1 MNQIFKGITPYD
13 EDSTFK
19 FAGRQEETLQL
30 FKRIIRNDYTV
41 YYAASGEGKSSLI
54 RAGLLP
60 LLRRRGFFPVYIV
73 FKDEELDNACSIEN
87 IIYSRIADEL
97 QKHAD
102 VSFEQSAESCSYYG
116 TDSEKLQVL
125 EKHAWWKLRNFCF
138 KRNNTEL
145 VPLYIFDQFEEV
157 FTKASYDWT
166 NGFFSW
172 LEELSTDYVPDSLAM
187 EIDELDDSIE
197 IQTRKNFKALF
208 SFRTEYLGDL
218 DYWCVQ
224 KHFLPAMQENRIC
237 LKPLTVK
244 GAKEVIA
251 LNQDVLGKY
260 ADNIILGCSEDRI
273 KINNE
278 QQPCVYALILS
289 VVCQTLSNISDH
301 ERKNL
306 LHELTEAKEQ
316 TIDKILLK
324 FYRKKL
330 KEGGL
335 DYIRDEKIIEKFE
348 DAFVDENGKRRRRS
362 TDEGSLLN
370 LNKWILSL
378 SKNDNGLL
386 KIVGKTDKGGTEIY
400 TVEFPHDRL
409 CKAIDNA
416 RKERQWRMAEKVR
429 RQTEWLQSIF
439 IFAIIGIVAFVWNGL
454 LPDIKMLIFSPVN
467 DVIKSFLSDYIQFN
481 SSELFG
487 HCLDAGFSAILLMIF
502 ILVFCPLLIFG
513 ISRKQKVWR
522 IMNFTASLLGTIC
535 FGFLVIRNTSIEF
548 STGYVKAVTIMG
560 FLFNIVMLL
569 ISCFRLWICRE
580 KSDGDEYSKLSLWPL
595 LGGYLVF
602 GIYVFYE
609 ALFCLI
615 IGVPEPKDSSWGIAL
630 LPVLYLSWCW
640 SFFNMRVYGD
650 NKSKFWINNILGIG
664 SLILLAVL
672 AAVPP
677 YNKQSYGMIVSVV
690 LIVLYLYSSAY
701 ILWHTESK
709 SRFYDLSKGKRILAI
724 VGAWFVLIGAFIAN
738 IGYNPLCVRPSSVC
752 HVSTW
757 FYAIV
762 QVTESEDS
770 VKPNRYK
777 LGVQYAVNGD
787 TIIPCCMIPT
797 DSEIRRLK
805 NGMYPYDS
813 RNISIAGKFD
823 ASSGLFR
830 DSSLRNF
837 IRYSGDS
844 AAVGKI
850 TVNPCIDRYLQ
861 NIQNKTP
868 DNLSNVQD
876 SIDYYAA
883 KVFSEIRS
891 ANIKYL
897 LSAEPYGQSA
907 IESLDI
913 LSNLQ
918 QKVLEDELIGLSFGA
933 NDTTLY
939 YGTPVVRRNIDIL
952 EDEKIIG
959 FFRELTRSI
968 LLCMLNDGINQSD
981 IPSVF
986 DLAELYPL
994 IFFST
999 VGSETIYKFS
1009 NGLIFN
1015 FNDMTSTSTT
1025 EFVFSSD
1032 DIINGK
1038 VFAWY
1043 YLFQSLSHL
1052 DMGWNGNLIEQRFSS
1067 SYSNYSVLAESNLM
1081 QHRKIIDGLE
1091 EIIDQ
1096 INESVFIGPDQILKL
1111 KKNYQSLMNESDADD
1126 SEIQSIL
1133 KSFRSVEIELSF
1145 NKIKNIVLETL
1156 LPLINEQKAG
1166 VYNNAFENICQNLIN
1181 MMIIRGYDTTDDRER
1196 FADYLKAKTNFYDT
1210 MNKIAETSQLL
1221 SDGMALTESYY
1232 NMVDSLYIQVIQA
1245 FNQLYNK
1252 ADTLG
1257 VIPGPALGKLVE
1269 DLLNS
1274 EQEHSG
1280 N

>member
-1 MNQIFKGITPYD
+1 
-13 EDSTFK
+13 
-19 FAGRQEETLQL
+19 
-30 FKRIIRNDYTV
+30 
-41 YYAASGEGKSSLI
+41 
-54 RAGLLP
+54 
-60 LLRRRGFFPVYIV
+60 
-73 FKDEELDNACSIEN
+73 
-87 IIYSRIADEL
+87 
-97 QKHAD
+97 
-102 VSFEQSAESCSYYG
+102 
-116 TDSEKLQVL
+116 
-125 EKHAWWKLRNFCF
+125 
-138 KRNNTEL
+138 
-145 VPLYIFDQFEEV
+145 
-157 FTKASYDWT
+157 
-166 NGFFSW
+166 
-172 LEELSTDYVPDSLAM
+172 
-187 EIDELDDSIE
+187 
-197 IQTRKNFKALF
+197 
-208 SFRTEYLGDL
+208 
-218 DYWCVQ
+218 
-224 KHFLPAMQENRIC
+224 
-237 LKPLTVK
+237 
-244 GAKEVIA
+244 
-251 LNQDVLGKY
+251 
-260 ADNIILGCSEDRI
+260 
-273 KINNE
+273 
-278 QQPCVYALILS
+278 
-289 VVCQTLSNISDH
+289 
-301 ERKNL
+301 
-306 LHELTEAKEQ
+306 
-316 TIDKILLK
+316 
-324 FYRKKL
+324 
-330 KEGGL
+330 
-335 DYIRDEKIIEKFE
+335 
-348 DAFVDENGKRRRRS
+348 
-362 TDEGSLLN
+362 
-370 LNKWILSL
+370 
-378 SKNDNGLL
+378 
-386 KIVGKTDKGGTEIY
+386 
-400 TVEFPHDRL
+400 
-409 CKAIDNA
+409 
-416 RKERQWRMAEKVR
+416 
-429 RQTEWLQSIF
+429 
-439 IFAIIGIVAFVWNGL
+439 
-454 LPDIKMLIFSPVN
+454 
-467 DVIKSFLSDYIQFN
+467 
-481 SSELFG
+481 
-487 HCLDAGFSAILLMIF
+487 
-502 ILVFCPLLIFG
+502 
-513 ISRKQKVWR
+513 
-522 IMNFTASLLGTIC
+522 
-535 FGFLVIRNTSIEF
+535 
-548 STGYVKAVTIMG
+548 
-560 FLFNIVMLL
+560 
-569 ISCFRLWICRE
+569 
-580 KSDGDEYSKLSLWPL
+580 
-595 LGGYLVF
+595 
-602 GIYVFYE
+602 
-609 ALFCLI
+609 
-615 IGVPEPKDSSWGIAL
+615 
-630 LPVLYLSWCW
+630 
-640 SFFNMRVYGD
+640 
-650 NKSKFWINNILGIG
+650 
-664 SLILLAVL
+664 
-672 AAVPP
+672 
-677 YNKQSYGMIVSVV
+677 
-690 LIVLYLYSSAY
+690 
-701 ILWHTESK
+701 
-709 SRFYDLSKGKRILAI
+709 
-724 VGAWFVLIGAFIAN
+724 
-738 IGYNPLCVRPSSVC
+738 
-752 HVSTW
+752 
-757 FYAIV
+757 
-762 QVTESEDS
+762 
-770 VKPNRYK
+770 
-777 LGVQYAVNGD
+777 
-787 TIIPCCMIPT
+787 MIPT

-844 AAVGKI
+844 VAVGKI

-939 YGTPVVRRNIDIL
+939 YGAPVVRRNIDIL

-968 LLCMLNDGINQSD
+968 LLCMLNDGINKSD

-1015 FNDMTSTSTT
+1015 FNDMTLTNTT

-1043 YLFQSLSHL
+1043 YLFQYLSHL

-1111 KKNYQSLMNESDADD
+1111 KKNYQSLMNESDA
-1126 SEIQSIL
+1126 EIQSIL
-1133 KSFRSVEIELSF
+1133 KSFRSVEIEWSF

-1232 NMVDSLYIQVIQA
+1232 NMVDSLYLQVIQA

-1269 DLLNS
+1269 DLSNS
-1274 EQEHSG
+1274 EQDLSG